1 MIQRN
6 ESSPTHENKL
16 VNKIADTLRP
26 MFSAVEVDG
35 GQYVVLEFGM
45 PDEEGNIIVG
55 GNFLAQYDMQFV
67 QSKDDIKIN
76 PDETFLDTSQENAT
90 RFTTR
95 ELCEE
100 YINALAEFKLVTGG
114 FPPEL
119 AGYIKTLLDE
129 QSNIDEV
136 EQLPLPTGF
145 VNCEQCELYDSCLN
159 TGYCPHENGL

>member
-1 MIQRN
+1 MIQRT
-6 ESSPTHENKL
+6 ETSPTHENKL
-16 VNKIADTLRP
+16 VNKIADTLRT

-45 PDEEGNIIVG
+45 PDEEGNLTQG
-55 GNFLAQYDMQFV
+55 GNYLAQYDLPFV
-67 QSKDDIKIN
+67 TDKDGIKIN
-76 PDETFLDTSQENAT
+76 PDEIFLDTSQENAT

-100 YINALAEFKLVTGG
+100 YINSLAEFRLTAGD

-119 AGYIKTLLDE
+119 AGFIKQCLDE
-129 QSNIDEV
+129 KSNIDEV

-145 VNCEQCELYDSCLN
+145 VNCEQCELYDNCMN
-159 TGYCPHENGL
+159 TGYCPHENGF

>member
-1 MIQRN
+1 MIQRT
-6 ESSPTHENKL
+6 ETSPKSENPL
-16 VNKIADTLRP
+16 VNKIADTLRT

-45 PDEEGNIIVG
+45 PDEEGNLTNG

-67 QSKDDIKIN
+67 TGKDDIKIN

-100 YINALAEFKLVTGG
+100 YINSLAEFRLTSGD

-119 AGYIKTLLDE
+119 AGFIKQCLDE
-129 QSNIDEV
+129 KSNIDEV

-159 TGYCPHENGL
+159 TGYCPHENGF